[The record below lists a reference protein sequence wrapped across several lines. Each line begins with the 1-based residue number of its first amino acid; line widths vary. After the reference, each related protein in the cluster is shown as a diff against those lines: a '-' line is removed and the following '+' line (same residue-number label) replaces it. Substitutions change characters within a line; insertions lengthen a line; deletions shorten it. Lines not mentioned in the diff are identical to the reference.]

1 MTDSPLLTPWSLGS
15 LSLPNRMVM
24 APMTRFRAA
33 EDGTPLP
40 VVAEYYAQRAGA
52 GLIVTEGIW
61 PSRRGQAG
69 WRMPGLETPEHVRG
83 WRAVTGAV
91 HRAGGRVFAQLMHGG
106 RHGHPLS
113 RLAADVPAGPSPVPV
128 PGPVHVRD
136 GGKADPVVPRAMT
149 RDDIR
154 QAVADHVTAA
164 RNAVA
169 AGFDG
174 VELHGANSYLI
185 HQFLA
190 DNTNLRDDEYGPR
203 TTEDRIRFPV
213 EVVTAVA
220 RAVGAE
226 RTGLRLSPGNPQGG
240 MVEADPGPV
249 YRALV
254 EALDGLGLAYLHL
267 TDNDRY
273 PALADLRPRW
283 HGTLIANV
291 GENGDPTTKEDG
303 EAVLASGAAD
313 LVSYGRAFLANPDL
327 PERFARNA
335 PLNAID
341 TAHLYTHGGEG
352 YTDYPRLA
360 PGVPPVPP
368 RRPRRAITGADGGG
382 GTGAAVLIR
391 REC

>member
-1 MTDSPLLTPWSLGS
+1 MTNTLLTPYALGT
-15 LSLPNRMVM
+15 LRLPNRIVM
-24 APMTRFRAA
+24 APMTRFRAH

-40 VVAEYYAQRAGA
+40 IVADYYAQRAGA
-52 GLIVTEGIW
+52 GLIITEGIW

-69 WRMPGLETPEHVRG
+69 WRMPGLETAAHVRG
-83 WRAVTGAV
+83 WRRVTDAV
-91 HRAGGRVFAQLMHGG
+91 HAAGGRIFAQLMHGG

-113 RLAADVPAGPSPVPV
+113 RLAADIPAGPSPVPV

-149 RDDIR
+149 RADIR
-154 QAVADHVTAA
+154 QAVDDHVSAA
-164 RNAVA
+164 RNAMA

-190 DNTNLRDDEYGPR
+190 DNTNRRDDEYGPR
-203 TTEDRIRFPV
+203 SVEDRIRFPL
-213 EVVTAVA
+213 EVVHAVA
-220 RAVGAE
+220 GAIGAH
-226 RTGLRLSPGNPQGG
+226 RTALRLSPGNPQAG
-240 MVEADPGPV
+240 MTEADPGPV
-249 YRALV
+249 YRSLAT
-254 EALDGLGLAYLHL
+254 AIDGLGLAYLHL

-291 GENGDPTTKEDG
+291 GENRAATGKAAG
-303 EAVLASGAAD
+303 EAVLAAGRAD

-327 PERFARNA
+327 PARFAQDA

-341 TAHLYTHGGEG
+341 QAHLYTHGSAG
-352 YTDYPRLA
+352 YTDYPRLEDRTLA
-360 PGVPPVPP
+360 
-368 RRPRRAITGADGGG
+368 RAG
-382 GTGAAVLIR
+382 R
-391 REC
+391 